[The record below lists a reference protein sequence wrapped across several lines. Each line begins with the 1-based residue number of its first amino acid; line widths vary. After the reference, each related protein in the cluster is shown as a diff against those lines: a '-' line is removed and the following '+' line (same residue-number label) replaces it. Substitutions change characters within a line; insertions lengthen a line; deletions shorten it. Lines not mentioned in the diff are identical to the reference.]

1 MSVTS
6 ISNKNKCLLWAIAA
20 GRCQYRGCNK
30 PLYQDIVTK
39 KKYNQAYIAH
49 IVADEPGGP
58 RGDALRSKLLADDI
72 NNLMLMC
79 DAHHRRVDVEDVQA
93 HPEVLLLAMKKE
105 HEDRIERV
113 ANIAPGMHSHI
124 LIYRANVGVHTP
136 EMSYQSLSQY
146 LLPEYYPAT
155 SDAIDLSL
163 SNSLSRDKDPLF
175 WQLELENLHTQF
187 NRKLLQSF
195 SKGEIKHLSVFAFA
209 PQPLLIKLGTLINDI
224 YPAQI
229 YQPIRSPK
237 SWKLASTGA
246 STEYRVTD
254 PPAKANHV
262 ALNISLSATIN
273 DERITKTLGPDC
285 AIYRLTIDSPFNDYL
300 LNQQQLA
307 DFSTT
312 MRKLFNHIKAQYNEK
327 TPLHIFP
334 AMPVATAIELG
345 RIWMPKADMPLY
357 IYDQNTAMDGFNKVL
372 EIVNA

>member
-6 ISNKNKCLLWAIAA
+6 ISDKNKYFLWTKAA

-30 PLYQDIVTK
+30 ALYQDILTK
-39 KKYNQAYIAH
+39 RNFNQSYIAH
-49 IVADEPGGP
+49 IVADSPGGP
-58 RGDALRSKLLADDI
+58 RGDAVRSQLLADDI

-79 DAHHRRVDVEDVQA
+79 DSHHRLIDKDDVA
-93 HPEVLLLAMKKE
+93 GHPETVLLAMKKE

-113 ANIAPGMHSHI
+113 ANISPGMHSHI
-124 LIYRANVGVHTP
+124 ITYKANVGVHTP
-136 EMSYQSLSQY
+136 ELSYSSLSQH
-146 LLPEYYPAT
+146 LLPQYYPAI

-163 SNSLSRDKDPLF
+163 SNSLQKDQEPHF
-175 WQLELENLHTQF
+175 WQLELDNLQTQF

-195 SKGEIKHLSVFAFA
+195 SKGEIKHLSIFAFA
-209 PQPLLIKLGTLINDI
+209 PQPLLIKLGILINDI
-224 YPAQI
+224 YHAQI
-229 YQPIRSPK
+229 YQPVRNPK
-237 SWKLASTGA
+237 TWKLEPTG
-246 STEYRVTD
+246 TTTDYRVTE
-254 PPAKANHV
+254 PTTKATHV

-273 DERITKTLGPDC
+273 DDRITKTLGTDC
-285 AIYRLTIDSPFNDYL
+285 AIYRLSIDAPFNDYL
-300 LNQQQLA
+300 RNQQQLN

-312 MRKLFNHIKAQYNEK
+312 MRKLFNHIKAQYDEK

-372 EIVNA
+372 EIVNV